1 MNVLDEKTKNSIIV
15 KTHKEYMNSQITLK
29 EYMKRLEAIK
39 AVYDLQKTINEY
51 REKILE
57 CEITQKDIYESLPIS
72 CRIGDK

>member
-1 MNVLDEKTKNSIIV
+1 MNVLDEKTKNFIIV